1 MKPPPSGVF
10 YCWKV
15 MVITHFLLCFVKTTL
30 MVQHPWHEVSTGEA
44 PPHRLN
50 AIIEIPKGSR
60 AKYEIDKES
69 GLIKLDRVIYASMY
83 YPLNYGFIPQTLGED
98 GDPLDIVVLT
108 QVSVVPRC
116 LIDSKVI
123 GVMQMVDRGEAD
135 DKIIA
140 VALGDPSV
148 CNYENVDDLPEHLIH
163 ELKHFF
169 ENYKTLENKK
179 VVVDHFL
186 SREEAYPII
195 ESSFRRYNEN
205 FRK

>member
-1 MKPPPSGVF
+1 
-10 YCWKV
+10 
-15 MVITHFLLCFVKTTL
+15 
-30 MVQHPWHEVSTGEA
+30 MVQHPWHEVSIGIH
-44 PPHRLN
+44 PPDQVN
-50 AIIEIPKGSR
+50 AIIEIPRGSR

-98 GDPLDIVVLT
+98 HDPLDIVVLT

-116 LIDSKVI
+116 LIPSKVI

-140 VALGDPSV
+140 VAENDASV
-148 CNYENVDDLPEHLIH
+148 SHIDDISQLPEYFRI

-169 ENYKTLENKK
+169 ENYKMLENKV
-179 VVVDHFL
+179 VVVDEFL
-186 SREEAYPII
+186 GKGPAERIIDESISRYKAT
-195 ESSFRRYNEN
+195 
-205 FRK
+205 FRKA

>member
-1 MKPPPSGVF
+1 
-10 YCWKV
+10 
-15 MVITHFLLCFVKTTL
+15 
-30 MVQHPWHEVSTGEA
+30 MVQHPWHEVRIGA
-44 PPHRLN
+44 DPPEKLN
-50 AIIEIPKGSR
+50 AIIEIPRGSR

-98 GDPLDIVVLT
+98 HDPLDIVVLT

-116 LIDSKVI
+116 LIPSKVI
-123 GVMQMVDRGEAD
+123 GVMRMIDRGEAD

-140 VALGDPSV
+140 VAEQDASV
-148 CNYENVDDLPEHLIH
+148 SHIQDVSELPEFFRV

-179 VVVDHFL
+179 VVVDEFL
-186 SREEAYPII
+186 GRAQAFPII
-195 ESSFRRYNEN
+195 ERSIQFYQESF
-205 FRK
+205 KKV

>member
-1 MKPPPSGVF
+1 MIWGGF
-10 YCWKV
+10 FFA
-15 MVITHFLLCFVKTTL
+15 ITWYINSFL
-30 MVQHPWHEVSTGEA
+30 MVQHPWHEVSIGLN
-44 PPHRLN
+44 PPEFIN
-50 AIIEIPKGSR
+50 GIIEIPKGSR

-98 GDPLDIVVLT
+98 HDPLDIVVLT

-116 LIDSKVI
+116 LIASKVI
-123 GVMQMVDRGEAD
+123 GVMRMIDRGEAD

-140 VALGDPSV
+140 VAEQDASV
-148 CNYENVDDLPEHLIH
+148 SHITDVSELPEYFKV

-179 VVVDHFL
+179 VVVDEFQ
-186 SREEAYPII
+186 SKEKAKEII
-195 ESSFRRYNEN
+195 LESIERYKTN
-205 FRK
+205 FPK

>member
-1 MKPPPSGVF
+1 
-10 YCWKV
+10 
-15 MVITHFLLCFVKTTL
+15 
-30 MVQHPWHEVSTGEA
+30 MVQHPWHEVRIGDQ
-44 PPHRLN
+44 PPQHVN
-50 AIIEIPKGSR
+50 AIIEIPRGSR

-98 GDPLDIVVLT
+98 NDPLDIVVLT

-116 LIDSKVI
+116 LIPSKVI
-123 GVMQMVDRGEAD
+123 GVMRMIDRGEAD

-140 VALGDPSV
+140 VAEQDASV
-148 CNYENVDDLPEHLIH
+148 SHLQDVSELPDFFRV

-179 VVVDHFL
+179 VVVDEFL
-186 SREEAYPII
+186 GATQAYPII
-195 ESSFRRYNEN
+195 ERSIQYYREKFP
-205 FRK
+205 KKD